1 MCVMHY
7 FKSKKYTIYTKAQK
21 LKKKKL
27 QRLRPKGMWW
37 RWNGVALWRPAKIG
51 ERGKIILKTIICNY
65 LIPAL
70 KDWTLHSRQVQMP
83 DFGQPGWNRAA
94 VLQLPRIWL
103 QRELGHGWIFRRIF
117 CWWNSTDGDDFLG
130 SSWHSANHVHTFSLN
145 WRKSNWI
152 QSLIIILPLQCQLLL
167 AFCAIYFFRFTFI
180 FGILLW
186 MFIEIN
192 DLEWKLVCFENIFLI
207 INSWRFMRIL

>member
-1 MCVMHY
+1 MHY
-7 FKSKKYTIYTKAQK
+7 FKSKKYTIYTKTQK
-21 LKKKKL
+21 LKKKL

-94 VLQLPRIWL
+94 VLQLPRIWM
-103 QRELGHGWIFRRIF
+103 QRELGHGGIFRRIF
-117 CWWNSTDGDDFLG
+117 CWWNSTDEDDFLG
-130 SSWHSANHVHTFSLN
+130 SSWRSTNSVHTFSLN

-152 QSLIIILPLQCQLLL
+152 LSLIHNNTSPVPITIGLL
-167 AFCAIYFFRFTFI
+167 Y
-180 FGILLW
+180 
-186 MFIEIN
+186 
-192 DLEWKLVCFENIFLI
+192 
-207 INSWRFMRIL
+207 NSLF